1 MNDKSYLLFLFST
14 KVSLDRRVTVSHT
27 LEGHSTIYT
36 WRVSCLYSIPSLIL
50 WESVEDLDEVWVF
63 NTKFHM
69 SQAYTSCHGVKVAGY
84 LCSLAYKSQEVECHL
99 ERYIFMVLRGTH
111 LVSRVLLNYYEISCF
126 LSHYVLF
133 SVCALI
139 MMLFIMKLFKK
150 AKKNDVTNLRN
161 SIARAKL
168 HI

>member
-1 MNDKSYLLFLFST
+1 MNDKSYLLFLFTT

-50 WESVEDLDEVWVF
+50 WASVEDLDEVWVF

-69 SQAYTSCHGVKVAGY
+69 SQAYTSCHGVKVVGY

-99 ERYIFMVLRGTH
+99 ERYIFYGSQGNTFGYQGFIK
-111 LVSRVLLNYYEISCF
+111 LLWNLLLSLSLCSLFCVCSHHDVIYYE
-126 LSHYVLF
+126 
-133 SVCALI
+133 AL
-139 MMLFIMKLFKK
+139 
-150 AKKNDVTNLRN
+150 
-161 SIARAKL
+161 
-168 HI
+168 